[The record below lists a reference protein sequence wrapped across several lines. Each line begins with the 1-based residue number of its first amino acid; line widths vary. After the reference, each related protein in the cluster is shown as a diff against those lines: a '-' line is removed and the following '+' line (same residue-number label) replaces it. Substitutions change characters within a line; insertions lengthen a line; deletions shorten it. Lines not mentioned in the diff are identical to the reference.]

1 MDKIVTNLWILFS
14 LYMLVFAAMMTD
26 LWSGV
31 RKAKQLGL
39 ARTSFGLRR
48 TVDKIA
54 RYYNMLIALSIVDC
68 MQGTAVW
75 YLDTYYECSI
85 PLFPFV
91 TLLGAIGL
99 VFIEIKSIYE
109 NANKKSREKINDTLA
124 LTHAVLADKGNVN
137 DIINDF
143 LEYLKGKKEVK
154 DESK

>member
-54 RYYNMLIALSIVDC
+54 RYYNMLIALTIVDL
-68 MQGTAVW
+68 MQGTAVL

>member
-1 MDKIVTNLWILFS
+1 MEKIITNLWILFS
-14 LYMLVFAAMMTD
+14 LYMLVFAAMMAD

-31 RKAKQLGL
+31 RKAKHLGL

-54 RYYNMLIALSIVDC
+54 RYYNMLIALSIVDL

-75 YLDTYYECSI
+75 YLDTYYDCNI

-109 NANKKSREKINDTLA
+109 NANKNSQAKINDTLA
-124 LTHAVLADKGNVN
+124 LTHSVLADKGNIN
-137 DIINDF
+137 EIIKDF

-154 DESK
+154 NESK